1 MKYFVKDGDFILIL
15 TSTLPLFIFLA
26 IAFILSI
33 ILYYHTDSFEVFL
46 LVFILLGG
54 FEGVYHIFTNKLYE
68 TRAEKQTS
76 AERKKYDKLRRDNS
90 VF

>member
-1 MKYFVKDGDFILIL
+1 MEKILKILRVIGWIFV
-15 TSTLPLFIFLA
+15 A

-33 ILYYHTDSFEVFL
+33 IVYYHTDTFEVFL